1 MNYLKLLSKF
11 RNMKSFWYF
20 IIPMTFYLLFII
32 FLWGLKLTCLA
43 YLFLTIELI
52 VVIAELLVLN
62 FNRVREL
69 DKYLRQLNKSEEN
82 FRKTLEDYERSIKDN

>member
-20 IIPMTFYLLFII
+20 VIPMTFYLLFII
-32 FLWGLKLTCLA
+32 FLWALKLTCLA

-69 DKYLRQLNKSEEN
+69 DKYLKQLNKSEEK
-82 FRKTLEDYERSIKDN
+82 FRKTLEDYERSIEGN